1 MCQAP
6 AQGVFYLLGDRI
18 AGTSKHGNKK
28 WTKAARKHE
37 QCIHWNKYAKCK
49 NMVRLQAVLDAYNV
63 REMNG
68 EKYVENHHKFIDEEL
83 ASWYDLWG
91 SWEFMDEPVM
101 DPAFTTAENEE
112 LAELKSEVTDILTT
126 SYDAFIMGQRP
137 VSEWTQVQDQIR
149 ESAERICEIYNTAA
163 AR

>member
-1 MCQAP
+1 
-6 AQGVFYLLGDRI
+6 
-18 AGTSKHGNKK
+18 
-28 WTKAARKHE
+28 
-37 QCIHWNKYAKCK
+37 
-49 NMVRLQAVLDAYNV
+49 MVRLQAVLDAYNV